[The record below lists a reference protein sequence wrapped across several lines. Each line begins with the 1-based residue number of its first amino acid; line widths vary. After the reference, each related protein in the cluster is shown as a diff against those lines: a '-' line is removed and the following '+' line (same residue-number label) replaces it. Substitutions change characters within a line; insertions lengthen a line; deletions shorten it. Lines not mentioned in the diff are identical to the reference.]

1 MLISPQININ
11 KFIPE
16 PYFSILVIVVL
27 LLFAWV
33 VWGTKDRLIIDGMVG
48 AGAASTFVLA
58 PTVAGGVS
66 DTTLAVRTSLL
77 IKPDG
82 VLFLTMPPEMTGIT
96 KAGLTLMP
104 TAFGTIDSVSDPCE
118 SEDVGEMIE
127 AVSTSGA
134 AVSKCSATKI
144 KIIMNPTSLA
154 SPYNFSIANT
164 IEFTLGGAAIKIPA
178 KSPAALAF
186 SIESS
191 ANAKGDATPGVAT
204 LPTVQSAT
212 APVTF
217 PSGSA
222 ATASTAATD
231 ITGCKFNIK
240 LSDDAPKAKSVTANY
255 GFDFTTGGTGT
266 GTTSAP
272 SAAATMTIKSGSKIY
287 FVFSDDFDLPTSTA
301 NIDVVLNKNRVLSSE
316 KGEYALTYKTK
327 CGTPS
332 SNFYSALPGFKAD
345 GSAKFDS
352 EATLCAKYY
361 ALTLKL
367 DVDVSP
373 TTPITLSLVGL
384 TNPPY
389 YSPPA
394 PAEKRDYLLKPFNT
408 SICIMQLITSAGKY
422 LINPTPESYANVGL
436 YFRGNYPIKN
446 TGKTSDKSDKSSD
459 KNDDDDNDNDRN
471 KRSGRLGAH
480 SANVYT
486 VNYFYDGQGAG
497 EYGHI
502 AQPEIFGS
510 KPYSYGGGGGSASDK
525 YLAKHYNDLSAR
537 EQKRQQAAAAAASS
551 GQIVP
556 RRGVAPSA
564 LNGGVQP
571 YNSEIHF

>member
-1 MLISPQININ
+1 MLPQININ
-11 KFIPE
+11 KLVPE
-16 PYFSILVIVVL
+16 PYFSILVIVVV

-48 AGAASTFVLA
+48 AGAASTFTLS
-58 PTVAGGVS
+58 PNVAGGTAA
-66 DTTLAVRTSLL
+66 TTLIVKTSLL

-82 VLFLTMPPEMTGIT
+82 VLILTMPPEMTGIT
-96 KAGLTLMP
+96 KDGLTITP
-104 TAFGTIDSVSDPCE
+104 TAFGTIDGVSDACE
-118 SEDVGEMIE
+118 SEDVGEIVD
-127 AVSTSGA
+127 AVATSGT

-154 SPYNFSIANT
+154 SPYNFAIANS
-164 IEFTLGGAAIKIPA
+164 IDFVLGGAAIKIPA
-178 KSPAALAF
+178 QCPAALAF

-204 LPTVQSAT
+204 LPTIESAT

-240 LSDDAPKAKSVTANY
+240 LSDDTPKAKSVTANY
-255 GFDFTTGGTGT
+255 GFNFTTGT
-266 GTTSAP
+266 GTTAP
-272 SAAATMTIKSGSKIY
+272 AAATMTIKSGSKMY

-301 NIDVVLNKNRVLSSE
+301 NIDVVLNKNRILSSE
-316 KGEYALTYKTK
+316 KGEYSLTYKTK

-345 GSAKFDS
+345 GTTKFDS

-373 TTPITLSLVGL
+373 TTPLTLSLVGL

-408 SICIMQLITSAGKY
+408 AICIMQLMTSAGKY

-446 TGKTSDKSDKSSD
+446 AGTAD
-459 KNDDDDNDNDRN
+459 NRHDDDDGAANKNGRRRNNDTSNRAP
-471 KRSGRLGAH
+471 GTH

-502 AQPEIFGS
+502 AQPQIFGS
-510 KPYSYGGGGGSASDK
+510 KPYSYGGGGGSGGSGSADK
-525 YLAKHYNDLSAR
+525 SIAKHYNDLILQ
-537 EQKRQQAAAAAASS
+537 EQKRQQAAAASASS

-556 RRGVAPSA
+556 RLGVAPAS

>member
-16 PYFSILVIVVL
+16 PYFSILVIVVMI
-27 LLFAWV
+27 LFAWV
-33 VWGTKDRLIIDGMVG
+33 VWGTKDRLVIDGMVG
-48 AGAASTFVLA
+48 TSAAGTFVLL
-58 PTVAGGVS
+58 PSIAGGVAA
-66 DTTLAVRTSLL
+66 TTLAVRTSLL

-96 KAGLTLMP
+96 KAGLTLTP

-127 AVSTSGA
+127 SVSTSGA

-154 SPYNFSIANT
+154 SPYNFAIANT
-164 IEFTLGGAAIKIPA
+164 IEFALGGAAIKIPA

-212 APVTF
+212 VSVTF
-217 PSGSA
+217 PAGSA

-255 GFDFTTGGTGT
+255 GFEFTTG
-266 GTTSAP
+266 TTTP
-272 SAAATMTIKSGSKIY
+272 AAATMTIKSGSKIY

-301 NIDVVLNKNRVLSSE
+301 NIDVVLNKNRVLDSE
-316 KGEYALTYKTK
+316 KGEYSLVYKTK

-345 GSAKFDS
+345 GTTKFDS

-367 DVDVSP
+367 DVEVSP
-373 TTPITLSLVGL
+373 TTPLTLSLVGL

-394 PAEKRDYLLKPFNT
+394 PAEKRDYLLRPFNT
-408 SICIMQLITSAGKY
+408 SICIMQLVTGAGKY
-422 LINPTPESYANVGL
+422 LVNPTPESYANVGL

-446 TGKTSDKSDKSSD
+446 TGTNNDDAANRD
-459 KNDDDDNDNDRN
+459 GGDDDDTATT
-471 KRSGRLGAH
+471 GRLSAH
-480 SANVYT
+480 ASNMYT

-502 AQPEIFGS
+502 ARPEIFGS
-510 KPYSYGGGGGSASDK
+510 RPYSYGGSGGVSESDK
-525 YLAKHYNDLSAR
+525 RIAKHYNDLILR
-537 EQKRQQAAAAAASS
+537 EQAAASS

-556 RRGVAPSA
+556 RRGIAPA
-564 LNGGVQP
+564 LLNGGVQP

>member
-1 MLISPQININ
+1 MQPQININ
-11 KFIPE
+11 KIIPE

-27 LLFAWV
+27 LLLVWV
-33 VWGTKDRLIIDGMVG
+33 AWGTKDRLIIDGMVG
-48 AGAASTFVLA
+48 TGAPSTFTLT
-58 PTVAGGVS
+58 PNVAGGTAA
-66 DTTLAVRTSLL
+66 TTLSVSTTLL
-77 IKPDG
+77 IKRDG
-82 VLFLTMPPEMTGIT
+82 VLILTMPPEMTGIT
-96 KAGLTLMP
+96 KGGLTISP
-104 TAFGTIDSVSDPCE
+104 PNFGTIDSVSDACE
-118 SEDVGEMIE
+118 SEDVGEIVE
-127 AVSTSGA
+127 AVSISGA

-154 SPYNFSIANT
+154 SPYNFAIANS
-164 IEFTLGGAAIKIPA
+164 IEFVLGGAAIKIPTQ
-178 KSPAALAF
+178 SPSALAF
-186 SIESS
+186 RIESS

-204 LPTVQSAT
+204 LPTIQSAT

-217 PSGSA
+217 PPGSA

-231 ITGCKFNIK
+231 ITGCTFNIK
-240 LSDDAPKAKSVTANY
+240 LSDDTPKAKSVTANY
-255 GFDFTTGGTGT
+255 GFDFTTGTAT
-266 GTTSAP
+266 P
-272 SAAATMTIKSGSKIY
+272 AAAKMTIKSGSIIY

-301 NIDVVLNKNRVLSSE
+301 NIDVVLNKNRILSSE
-316 KGEYALTYKTK
+316 KGEYSLTYKTR

-332 SNFYSALPGFKAD
+332 SNFYSALPGFNAD
-345 GSAKFDS
+345 GTTKFDS
-352 EATLCAKYY
+352 EAKLCAKYY

-408 SICIMQLITSAGKY
+408 SICIMQLNTSTGKY
-422 LINPTPESYANVGL
+422 LINPTPESYANVGI

-446 TGKTSDKSDKSSD
+446 TGTADTDAAANKKKRRNNDTS
-459 KNDDDDNDNDRN
+459 NRPP
-471 KRSGRLGAH
+471 GAH
-480 SANVYT
+480 AANVYT

-510 KPYSYGGGGGSASDK
+510 TPYSYGGGGGSSASDK
-525 YLAKHYNDLSAR
+525 RLAKHYNDLSLR
-537 EQKRQQAAAAAASS
+537 EQKRQQEAAAAAASS

-556 RRGVAPSA
+556 PRGVAPA
-564 LNGGVQP
+564 LLNGGVQP

>member
-1 MLISPQININ
+1 MI
-11 KFIPE
+11 
-16 PYFSILVIVVL
+16 
-27 LLFAWV
+27 LFAWV
-33 VWGTKDRLIIDGMVG
+33 VWGTKDRLVIDGMVG
-48 AGAASTFVLA
+48 AGAADTFVLS
-58 PTVAGGVS
+58 PTIAGGIAA
-66 DTTLAVRTSLL
+66 TTLAVKTSLL

-82 VLFLTMPPEMTGIT
+82 VLILTMPPEMTRIT
-96 KAGLTLMP
+96 KDGLTITP
-104 TAFGTIDSVSDPCE
+104 PGFGTIDSVIDACE
-118 SEDVGEMIE
+118 SEDVGEIVQ
-127 AVSTSGA
+127 AVANSGA

-144 KIIMNPTSLA
+144 RIIMYPSSLA
-154 SPYNFSIANT
+154 SPYNFAIANP
-164 IEFTLGGAAIKIPA
+164 IEFTLGGASIKIPA
-178 KSPAALAF
+178 NSPAALAF

-204 LPTVQSAT
+204 LPTIQSAT

-217 PSGSA
+217 PAGSV
-222 ATASTAATD
+222 ATASTVATD

-240 LSDDAPKAKSVTANY
+240 LSDDTPNAKSVTANY
-255 GFDFTTGGTGT
+255 GFDFTTG
-266 GTTSAP
+266 TTTP
-272 SAAATMTIKSGSKIY
+272 AAATMTIKSGSKMY

-301 NIDVVLNKNRVLSSE
+301 NIDVVLNKNRILSSE
-316 KGEYALTYKTK
+316 KGEYSLTYKTK

-332 SNFYSALPGFKAD
+332 SNFYSALPGFKVD
-345 GSAKFDS
+345 GSTKFDS
-352 EATLCAKYY
+352 EAKLCAKYY

-367 DVDVSP
+367 DVAVSSTEP
-373 TTPITLSLVGL
+373 LTLSLVGL

-394 PAEKRDYLLKPFNT
+394 PTKERDYLLKPFNT
-408 SICIMQLITSAGKY
+408 SICIMQLVTSLGKY

-446 TGKTSDKSDKSSD
+446 TAKKNDADHDDETND
-459 KNDDDDNDNDRN
+459 KNVAS
-471 KRSGRLGAH
+471 SGRFDAH

-486 VNYFYDGQGAG
+486 VNYFYDGQGVG

-502 AQPEIFGS
+502 ARPEIFGNT
-510 KPYSYGGGGGSASDK
+510 PYSYSRGGSASADN
-525 YLAKHYNDLSAR
+525 LARHYDNLIR
-537 EQKRQQAAAAAASS
+537 QEQKRQEAAAASGSS

-556 RRGVAPSA
+556 RRGVAPAS

>member
-1 MLISPQININ
+1 MTITPPININ
-11 KFIPE
+11 KFVPE

-33 VWGTKDRLIIDGMVG
+33 VWGTKDRLVIDGMVG
-48 AGAASTFVLA
+48 TGAAGTFVLS
-58 PTVAGGVS
+58 PTIAGGIAA
-66 DTTLAVRTSLL
+66 TTLAVRTSLL
-77 IKPDG
+77 IKRDG
-82 VLFLTMPPEMTGIT
+82 VLILTMPPEMTGIT
-96 KAGLTLMP
+96 KDGLTITP
-104 TAFGTIDSVSDPCE
+104 PGFGTIDSVSDPCE
-118 SEDVGEMIE
+118 SEDVGEIVD
-127 AVSTSGA
+127 AVATSGA

-154 SPYNFSIANT
+154 SPYNFAIANT
-164 IEFTLGGAAIKIPA
+164 VDFVLGGAAIKIPA
-178 KSPAALAF
+178 NSPAALAF

-204 LPTVQSAT
+204 LPTIQSAT

-217 PSGSA
+217 PAGSV

-240 LSDDAPKAKSVTANY
+240 LSDDTPNAKSVTANY
-255 GFDFTTGGTGT
+255 GFDFTTG
-266 GTTSAP
+266 TTTP
-272 SAAATMTIKSGSKIY
+272 AAATMTIKSGSKMY

-316 KGEYALTYKTK
+316 KGEYSLTYKTK

-345 GSAKFDS
+345 GSTKFDS

-361 ALTLKL
+361 TLTLKL

-373 TTPITLSLVGL
+373 TTPLTLSLVGL

-408 SICIMQLITSAGKY
+408 SICVMQLATSAGKY

-446 TGKTSDKSDKSSD
+446 TGTRNNDAAANRNGRRRNNNTS
-459 KNDDDDNDNDRN
+459 NRAP
-471 KRSGRLGAH
+471 GTH

-502 AQPEIFGS
+502 ARPEIFGS
-510 KPYSYGGGGGSASDK
+510 KPYSYGRGGSSSDNN
-525 YLAKHYNDLSAR
+525 YLAKHYNDLILQ
-537 EQKRQQAAAAAASS
+537 EQKRQLAAAASASS

-556 RRGVAPSA
+556 RRGVAPAS